1 MTRYSSHE
9 LALQL
14 YCNLGSKPTKTL
26 AIELGKEFLNF
37 KARSAEQAD
46 ENEGTETEN
55 RSVGGSI
62 PPLGT
67 IQLLNLWFKSK

>member
-1 MTRYSSHE
+1 MTTRYSSHE

-37 KARSAEQAD
+37 KGSSVEQRD
-46 ENEGTETEN
+46 ESEGTETEN

-67 IQLLNLWFKSK
+67 IKSMT